1 MFLVKEC
8 ACPKVWVIA
17 KLLFLVKIFSVV
29 LTGPGGE
36 LLLSLVIEVGER
48 LVIEVGEGQRSSCPS
63 REGRVVPMI
72 ESLCPPERDPLAVFD
87 KSKAG
92 LGITGDPKTQIYE
105 NSTPCGETL
114 AQLEE
119 KSSIDAPC

>member
-48 LVIEVGEGQRSSCPS
+48 QRSSCPS
-63 REGRVVPMI
+63 REGRAVPMI
-72 ESLCPPERDPLAVFD
+72 ESLCPPRGTHWLFLTSQEQGWELRVIQKHKFMKIALPV
-87 KSKAG
+87 
-92 LGITGDPKTQIYE
+92 
-105 NSTPCGETL
+105 
-114 AQLEE
+114 E
-119 KSSIDAPC
+119 KHWLN

>member
-63 REGRVVPMI
+63 REGRAVPMI
-72 ESLCPPERDPLAVFD
+72 ESLCPPPRGTHWLFLTSQKQGWELRVIQKHKFMKIALPV
-87 KSKAG
+87 
-92 LGITGDPKTQIYE
+92 
-105 NSTPCGETL
+105 
-114 AQLEE
+114 E
-119 KSSIDAPC
+119 KHWLN